1 MQLSFLRRL
10 RPAQLGPFLT
20 VAIPTV
26 LTSLYFAFGASDVYL
41 SESQFIVRTP
51 QHSAPSSLGSLL
63 QTVGVAKPADEGS
76 TVRDYILS
84 RDALRVLVQQV
95 RLDSAYS
102 ANSVDRLSRF
112 AGIDPDQSFEAL
124 HRYYRRKIDV
134 QNDSTSSVLTL
145 TVRAFTAQDAY
156 AINRILLER
165 SEELVNRLN
174 ERGRQDLLRQAQD
187 EVAAAE
193 RRSRTAADAI
203 SSYRNSQNVVNPEQ
217 QATAQLQQVV
227 KMREVL
233 TLTEAQLAQLQTFTP
248 ENPQIPSVAN
258 RVRMLR
264 EEIRGEISRVTGGGS
279 SLADKAAN
287 FQTLA
292 LEADFATKQLASAL
306 ASLEGARSE
315 AQRQQ
320 VYLERVAQPSLP
332 DTAQEPQRIRSIAAT
347 LFLGLAAW
355 GILNMLLAGLREHR
369 D

>member
-1 MQLSFLRRL
+1 
-10 RPAQLGPFLT
+10 
-20 VAIPTV
+20 
-26 LTSLYFAFGASDVYL
+26 
-41 SESQFIVRTP
+41 
-51 QHSAPSSLGSLL
+51 
-63 QTVGVAKPADEGS
+63 
-76 TVRDYILS
+76 
-84 RDALRVLVQQV
+84 
-95 RLDSAYS
+95 
-102 ANSVDRLSRF
+102 
-112 AGIDPDQSFEAL
+112 
-124 HRYYRRKIDV
+124 
-134 QNDSTSSVLTL
+134 
-145 TVRAFTAQDAY
+145 
-156 AINRILLER
+156 
-165 SEELVNRLN
+165 
-174 ERGRQDLLRQAQD
+174 
-187 EVAAAE
+187 
-193 RRSRTAADAI
+193 
-203 SSYRNSQNVVNPEQ
+203 
-217 QATAQLQQVV
+217 
-227 KMREVL
+227 
-233 TLTEAQLAQLQTFTP
+233 LAQLQTFTP